1 VGALAGERLGRAAR
15 PSARLTSRRQAA
27 GALWWAQRDTGPGPE
42 FVTAD
47 GELAVVDGVLTFTPA
62 PGYSG
67 RSEVMYTVSDA
78 EGLVSAP
85 VLVTLRVSEPG

>member
-1 VGALAGERLGRAAR
+1 MSGRMRTMIGGLVVVALLAGGV
-15 PSARLTSRRQAA
+15 
-27 GALWWAQRDTGPGPE
+27 LWWAQRDTGPGPE

>member
-1 VGALAGERLGRAAR
+1 MACCATFCATDLATSGGRRALVGPTGHR
-15 PSARLTSRRQAA
+15 P
-27 GALWWAQRDTGPGPE
+27 WAE

-67 RSEVMYTVSDA
+67 RSEVMYVVSDA

-85 VLVTLRVSEPG
+85 VMVTLRVSEPG

>member
-1 VGALAGERLGRAAR
+1 M
-15 PSARLTSRRQAA
+15 
-27 GALWWAQRDTGPGPE
+27 
-42 FVTAD
+42 TAD